1 MNFENILFKIH
12 FQAEI
17 FITLPD
23 GTETQNYRWGEN
35 YVKAA
40 FLKTKWKKIFQ
51 FNENTGNLKRSQTVH
66 KY

>member
-23 GTETQNYRWGEN
+23 GTETQNYR
-35 YVKAA
+35 
-40 FLKTKWKKIFQ
+40 
-51 FNENTGNLKRSQTVH
+51 
-66 KY
+66 

>member
-23 GTETQNYRWGEN
+23 GTETQNYRWDEN

-40 FLKTKWKKIFQ
+40 FLKTKWKKKFQ